1 MVTKPNESN
10 ELLNDYLSAVHLLK
24 EIWHKLLL
32 QKTWLIQAIKNAD
45 NVFIYL
51 IFIQLLNLK

>member
-45 NVFIYL
+45 NIFIYL